1 MTCDRIHGRLEA
13 YVDGRSDAEESR
25 VIRDHL
31 ASCTCCR
38 AEVELIG
45 EVEERMREAFLSD
58 VPSASLRQRVDA
70 ILTRDR
76 KLEAPRTRFG
86 GGWRGALA
94 AAVVLVA
101 VLGAAVMGLGL
112 YSPGASQ
119 AGVMTASIEELRTFI
134 DSRRPLDIVSQDPLE
149 LRRWFESKVDFTP
162 PPPPLLPDLDLTGGR
177 LCFFLDRRIAA
188 YMYLA
193 DGRAISLYVMREAG
207 LGRPGGEQASLAGR
221 QIAVG
226 ELAGF
231 HGAFWRSEEL
241 AFALIA
247 DLPRDHLLD
256 LVKRLIQ
263 ALQ

>member
-1 MTCDRIHGRLEA
+1 MSCDRIHGRLEA
-13 YVDGRSDAEESR
+13 YVDGGCDAEESR
-25 VIRDHL
+25 LIRDHL

-38 AEVELIG
+38 VEVELIS
-45 EVEERMREAFLSD
+45 EVEGRMREAFLSD
-58 VPSASLRQRVDA
+58 MPSVSLRQRVDV

-76 KLEAPRTRFG
+76 KLEAPRERFA
-86 GGWRGALA
+86 GGWQGALA
-94 AAVVLVA
+94 AAVILVA
-101 VLGAAVMGLGL
+101 LVGAAVTGLGL
-112 YSPGASQ
+112 YPPGASQ

-134 DSRRPLDIVSQDPLE
+134 DSRRPFDIVSQDPLA
-149 LRRWFESKVDFTP
+149 LRRWFAGKVDFTP
-162 PPPPLLPDLDLTGGR
+162 PTAPVLSDLDLAGGR

-193 DGRAISLYVMREAG
+193 DGHAISLYIMAEAG
-207 LGRPGGEQASLAGR
+207 LSRPGGDPARIAGMEVV
-221 QIAVG
+221 VG

-247 DLPRDHLLD
+247 DLPRDHLLG
-256 LVKRLIQ
+256 LARRLIQ